1 MLAAIGGGAA
11 GAVLGGVLPGRLN
24 ALSGNWTSGYIPDG
38 NAGLSAAFPLS
49 AVRLLDSPMRAN
61 QARNT
66 SYLLFVDPDR
76 MLHTFRLNYG
86 LPSSARPCG
95 GWEAPGSLVRGHC
108 TGHLMSGL
116 ALTYANTGN
125 QAAAEKGAYLV
136 RRSWPGSRPGTVRPG
151 STTATC
157 PRSRRP
163 SSTGWRQACRSGRP
177 TT

>member
-1 MLAAIGGGAA
+1 MLAGIGAGAA
-11 GAVLGGVLPGRLN
+11 GAVLGGVLPGRLS

-38 NAGLSAAFPLS
+38 TAGLSAAFPLS

-66 SYLLFVDPDR
+66 NYLLFVDPDR

-125 QAAAEKGAYLV
+125 RAAADKGAYLV
-136 RRSWPGSRPGTVRPG
+136 GPAGPVPGAGPRGRVPRRIPVRVPGE
-151 STTATC
+151 
-157 PRSRRP
+157 P
-163 SSTGWRQACRSGRP
+163 SSTGWRRACRSGRP